1 MPNFTLTPPL
11 MTQGFASFNPS
22 ESVAPLIFMT
32 PPLFTQAPGFFS
44 PTVTLLPLYHMFP
57 PLFTQLAYFYDPR
70 VFEITEPDQ
79 ILKNEVRRVT

>member
-11 MTQGFASFNPS
+11 MTQGFSSFNPS
-22 ESVAPLIFMT
+22 VSVLALLTLT
-32 PPLFTQAPGFFS
+32 PPLFTQGLSVFS